1 MAQGSSGGK
10 PTGPKNNKGSS
21 GGSSANSAA
30 SKPAASKPAKGKQ
43 QSISRKS
50 VAQART
56 SNTNN
61 RTQLIIGAVA
71 IVVIAAIIIIGIV
84 MNQKATQVQNAGY
97 GASTKSVATES
108 GGVVTVSNPT
118 AAAGTSP
125 KVIDLYEDAL
135 CPVCAEFEAQFGQQL
150 NQAVDEGKLT
160 VNVHMLT
167 FLDPRSFSTN
177 YSTRA
182 AAALLCVAQQDGSQP
197 GVYLGLHSALFASG
211 TQPTEGGSADLTD
224 QQLADL
230 ATSKG
235 ASDAAAQCIT
245 SAQNVAAATAA
256 DTSSSATLSAATGG
270 RVGTP
275 TVVQNGKPVDIQP
288 PDWLTTL
295 LAQP

>member
-1 MAQGSSGGK
+1 MAQGSSGRK
-10 PTGPKNNKGSS
+10 PTGPQNKGST
-21 GGSSANSAA
+21 GGNSSKSAA
-30 SKPAASKPAKGKQ
+30 SKPPKGKQ

-84 MNQKATQVQNAGY
+84 MNQKATAVQNAGY
-97 GASTKSVATES
+97 GASTKSVATET

-118 AAAGTSP
+118 AAGTSP

-135 CPVCAEFEAQFGQQL
+135 CPVCAEFEAQFGQQI

-167 FLDPRSFSTN
+167 FLDPRSFSQT

-182 AAALLCVAQQDGSQP
+182 AAAMLCVAQKDGSQS
-197 GVYLGLHSALFASG
+197 GVYLGFHSALFASG
-211 TQPTEGGSADLTD
+211 TQPTEGGTSDLSD

-245 SAQNVAAATAA
+245 SGQNVAAATAA
-256 DTSSSATLSAATGG
+256 DKSSTATLSTATGG
-270 RVGTP
+270 QVATP
-275 TVVQNGKPVDIQP
+275 TVVQNGTPVKISA
-288 PDWLTTL
+288 DWLTTL